1 MVELIKEVID
11 GGKQVLYLL
20 PEIALTT
27 QLIRRLRQYF
37 GDKIT
42 VYHSRF
48 SVNERVEIWNEVKN
62 TNRFSLILGTRSSL
76 FLPFKELGLIIVDE
90 EHEITF
96 KQQHSSP
103 RYNARDTAIKYAQ
116 IHNAKVVLA
125 SATPSI
131 ESYYNAQTEKYALVE
146 LSERYGGLKLPE
158 IEVVDIKYLTHRK
171 LMKGAFSPNLL
182 SEISLAFW
190 KSKSK

>member
-1 MVELIKEVID
+1 MDVSRLNDVEFKDVATFELSPEQQSALTQIKTALKKQSVALFHGVTSSGKTEVLVELIKEVID

-62 TNRFSLILGTRSSL
+62 TNRFS
-76 FLPFKELGLIIVDE
+76 F
-90 EHEITF
+90 
-96 KQQHSSP
+96 
-103 RYNARDTAIKYAQ
+103 
-116 IHNAKVVLA
+116 
-125 SATPSI
+125 
-131 ESYYNAQTEKYALVE
+131 
-146 LSERYGGLKLPE
+146 
-158 IEVVDIKYLTHRK
+158 
-171 LMKGAFSPNLL
+171 
-182 SEISLAFW
+182 
-190 KSKSK
+190 